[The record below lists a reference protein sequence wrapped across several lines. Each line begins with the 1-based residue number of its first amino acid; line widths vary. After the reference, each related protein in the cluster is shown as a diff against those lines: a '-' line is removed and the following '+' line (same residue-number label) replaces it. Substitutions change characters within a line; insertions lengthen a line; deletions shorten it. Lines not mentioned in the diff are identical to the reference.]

1 VIGAIDTEDKEKLE
15 NGVEKAADAVCAIL
29 EHGIDFAMNKF
40 REYYAI
46 CAITYLS
53 TSVIGCILGFF
64 IEFTKL
70 MLIVLIIELKDGILT
85 EKYIDSKYKKRLEG
99 NIYIGKV
106 QNIIPGL
113 QAAFV
118 NVGENRNAFIHLKDV
133 LIKRDVVKE
142 NSYDFSECDI
152 RDVLK
157 VGDPIIVEIKRDSYN
172 KKGARAST
180 HINLPGRYLVL
191 LPNATFVTVSQKI
204 EDSAERERLVDIVKS
219 IIPEN
224 MGAIIR
230 TSAVGKEKEE
240 LEQDLKGLLAKW
252 EEIISVEFNASDFP
266 KLIYKA
272 NEILDKLLVDV
283 MDKGLQ
289 KIVVNSKEAQKKI
302 LDKLNMWNKS
312 DIEVILDNRKLSEYY
327 DLSKQIE
334 VSENRK
340 IWLKSGGFITID
352 KTEALTAIDVNSAKF
367 IGNDSLEDTALAIN
381 KESAIEIAKQIRLRD
396 IGGIIVIDFIDLKND
411 ENKRELMNIFKQ
423 ELKKERTKIQIEG
436 FTKLNLLELT
446 RKHICS
452 E

>member
-1 VIGAIDTEDKEKLE
+1 MKK
-15 NGVEKAADAVCAIL
+15 
-29 EHGIDFAMNKF
+29 
-40 REYYAI
+40 
-46 CAITYLS
+46 
-53 TSVIGCILGFF
+53 
-64 IEFTKL
+64 
-70 MLIVLIIELKDGILT
+70 LIINIEDDIQKIFLLEDGVLT
-85 EKYIDSKYKKRLEG
+85 EKYTDSKYKKRLEG

-118 NVGENRNAFIHLKDV
+118 NVGENKNAFIHLKDV
-133 LIKRDVVKE
+133 LPKIDIVKE
-142 NSYDFSECDI
+142 SSYDLETCDI
-152 RDVLK
+152 RKILK
-157 VGDPIIVEIKRDSYN
+157 PGMPIIVEIKRDSYN

-191 LPNATFVTVSQKI
+191 LPNATFITTSQKI
-204 EDSAERERLVDIVKS
+204 DDNDEKNRLINIVKE

-230 TSAVGKEKEE
+230 TSAKGKGKEEINKD
-240 LEQDLKGLLAKW
+240 LENLISKW
-252 EEIISVEFNASDFP
+252 NEIISIEFNDNDYP
-266 KLIYKA
+266 KLIYKS
-272 NEILDKLLVDV
+272 NEILDKLLLDI
-283 MDKGLQ
+283 MDKDLKQ
-289 KIVVNSKEAQKKI
+289 IIVNDKEIKNKIEDKFKLWNKTDIEIV
-302 LDKLNMWNKS
+302 LDYKKLN
-312 DIEVILDNRKLSEYY
+312 EYY
-327 DLSKQIE
+327 ELSKQIE

-367 IGNDSLEDTALAIN
+367 VGKNNLEDTAFAIN

-396 IGGIIVIDFIDLKND
+396 IGGIIVIDFIDLKDD
-411 ENKRELMNIFKQ
+411 ENKKELIRIFKEQ
-423 ELKKERTKIQIEG
+423 LKNERTKVQIEG

>member
-1 VIGAIDTEDKEKLE
+1 MKE
-15 NGVEKAADAVCAIL
+15 
-29 EHGIDFAMNKF
+29 
-40 REYYAI
+40 
-46 CAITYLS
+46 
-53 TSVIGCILGFF
+53 
-64 IEFTKL
+64 
-70 MLIVLIIELKDGILT
+70 LIINIEEDVQKIFLLEDGILT

-289 KIVVNSKEAQKKI
+289 KIVVNSKEVQKKI

-423 ELKKERTKIQIEG
+423 ELKKEG

>member
-1 VIGAIDTEDKEKLE
+1 MKE
-15 NGVEKAADAVCAIL
+15 
-29 EHGIDFAMNKF
+29 
-40 REYYAI
+40 
-46 CAITYLS
+46 
-53 TSVIGCILGFF
+53 
-64 IEFTKL
+64 
-70 MLIVLIIELKDGILT
+70 LIINVEDNIERIFLLEDGVLT

-133 LIKRDVVKE
+133 LPKKDIVKE
-142 NSYDFSECDI
+142 TVYNLEDCDI
-152 RDVLK
+152 RKVLK
-157 VGDPIIVEIKRDSYN
+157 PGMPIIVEIKRDSYN

-204 EDSAERERLVDIVKS
+204 EDETERNRLVDIVKS

-230 TSAVGKEKEE
+230 TSAVGKSEE
-240 LEQDLKGLLAKW
+240 EISKDLENLINKW
-252 EEIISVEFNASDFP
+252 NDIISVEFNDKDIP
-266 KLIYKA
+266 KLIYKSD
-272 NEILDKLLVDV
+272 EILDKLLIDV
-283 MDKGLQ
+283 MDKEL
-289 KIVVNSKEAQKKI
+289 KRIVVNNEEIKDKI
-302 LDKLNMWNKS
+302 LEKLQLWNKN
-312 DIEVILDNRKLSEYY
+312 DVEIVLDNKKLEGYY
-327 DLSKQIE
+327 DLSRQIE

-367 IGNDSLEDTALAIN
+367 VGKSNLEETAFAIN
-381 KESAIEIAKQIRLRD
+381 KESAVEIAKQIRLRD
-396 IGGIIVIDFIDLKND
+396 IGGIIIIDFIDLKND
-411 ENKRELMNIFKQ
+411 NNKKELVDIFKK
-423 ELKKERTKIQIEG
+423 ELKKERTKVQIEG